1 MKLEESR
8 AEKQM
13 DRQLLRKLRLPG
25 HKFSEC
31 MYCDAKRDMYR
42 MIRKSEDFIL
52 ASEGNYSGAVEQLT
66 LELAEYKD
74 QDTILQQLRVEALA
88 KNLTSER
95 PTREFQI
102 QFRDKSEAVYGRIF
116 VL

>member
-1 MKLEESR
+1 
-8 AEKQM
+8 
-13 DRQLLRKLRLPG
+13 
-25 HKFSEC
+25 

-74 QDTILQQLRVEALA
+74 QDTICSSFGWKHWQ
-88 KNLTSER
+88 
-95 PTREFQI
+95 
-102 QFRDKSEAVYGRIF
+102 KSDQ
-116 VL
+116 

>member
-1 MKLEESR
+1 MQKSR
-8 AEKQM
+8 WTVSYCGNFVF
-13 DRQLLRKLRLPG
+13 RG
-25 HKFSEC
+25 ISSEC

-88 KNLTSER
+88 K
-95 PTREFQI
+95 I
-102 QFRDKSEAVYGRIF
+102 
-116 VL
+116 